1 MANIGVSADSNI
13 FWIKSVL
20 GAGGCTFSPSRRSNR
35 SCQGISWELQW
46 KSLKN
51 MTPVCSTPTH
61 IFVIDFNIND
71 FPQLLGSVI
80 KIFLNFLLPLSRS
93 VLMELQKLS
102 MQILLLLKVRIA
114 VLCQLLQ
121 SWIQSCVSIPWW
133 SSSRVLRERMRSAGA
148 VYNSIIVDISSETF
162 LAPFVM
168 MKS

>member
-1 MANIGVSADSNI
+1 
-13 FWIKSVL
+13 
-20 GAGGCTFSPSRRSNR
+20 
-35 SCQGISWELQW
+35 
-46 KSLKN
+46 
-51 MTPVCSTPTH
+51 MTLVCSTPTH